1 MNTSEDNRV
10 IISELVAVQ
19 EEGELVALATIVKA
33 SGSVPRHAGAKML
46 IYPDGVTKGSV
57 GGGEMESRIVQE
69 ALEALNDGV
78 PKMISYSLVD
88 PGKGDPGICG
98 GTAEIYVEPYLPP
111 ATVLVVGC
119 GHVGRAV
126 ANMADWLGYVVA
138 VTDDREELVVPEEIP
153 GADFYLK
160 GEIEDVLEE
169 FKVNQLTYIV
179 MVTRNAD
186 VDRKVLPH
194 LLETSAPYIGVI
206 GSRRRWEE
214 TKKLLRVDGLTEE
227 EIRRFHSPIGL
238 DLQAETPEEIAIS
251 IMAEVI
257 MVRNG
262 GSGRPMAA
270 MMAPNMQPVVTKEI
284 VN

>member
-1 MNTSEDNRV
+1 MNTSQDNRE
-10 IISELVAVQ
+10 IIGELVAVQ
-19 EEGELVALATIVKA
+19 EEGESVALATIVKA

-57 GGGEMESRIVQE
+57 GGGEMESRVVQE
-69 ALEALNDGV
+69 AMEALNDGV

-88 PGKGDPGICG
+88 PAKGDPGICG

-111 ATVLVVGC
+111 ATVLIVGC

-126 ANMADWLGYVVA
+126 ANIADWLGYVVA
-138 VTDDREELVVPEEIP
+138 VTDDREELVIPEEIP
-153 GADFYLK
+153 GADYYLK
-160 GEIEDVLEE
+160 GEIEEVLEG

-179 MVTRNAD
+179 MATRNAD
-186 VDRKVLPH
+186 VDRKSLPH
-194 LLETSAPYIGVI
+194 LLDTPAPYIGVI

-251 IMAEVI
+251 ILAEVI
-257 MVRNG
+257 MVRKG

-270 MMAPNMQPVVTKEI
+270 LMAPNMQPAITRELA
-284 VN
+284 N